1 MASHQQ
7 AIAYE
12 APTGLALLSGSNA
25 RSGAPGSAPEAR
37 SRAPAAAGRQEAMQT
52 LEVWRSLFA
61 ERLAAYENAVDTQR
75 ARLEAF
81 EAERLDGLERLM
93 VSFAAEIKTSDA
105 LLTEVAPIA
114 AHDVDA
120 IPSRR
125 AAYSDRT
132 AAFLA
137 KLAMLAYIAFED
149 DAKRKIL
156 EGMLSHGRVKLL
168 ETISIADTEAMV
180 AETDKFVV
188 VAFRGTSSRAQLM
201 TDMQARLNVARVA
214 VDGRCV
220 RVHAGFYAAFR
231 KIEAKLREVLTAQD
245 EAKAVY
251 LTGHSLGGALALV
264 AAAAFGGNDK
274 LGDRIAAVY
283 TFGAPRVGG
292 ADFPNLVKAPHY
304 RVVNSGD
311 VVPLVPPNWLTGY
324 VHTGMPILLK
334 PNSDHP
340 IKRNPWSS
348 AFLLVLQSLVLWPF
362 ARRLRLLKAHDSYLY
377 ITRLD
382 RISRFRGKWA

>member
-7 AIAYE
+7 ALAYE
-12 APTGLALLSGSNA
+12 TQVGLASLAGSQP
-25 RSGAPGSAPEAR
+25 RSSRSAPKAR
-37 SRAPAAAGRQEAMQT
+37 RARALVAASRQEAMQK
-52 LEVWRSLFA
+52 LDVWRSLFA
-61 ERLAAYENAVDTQR
+61 ERLAAYEQAVDSQR
-75 ARLEAF
+75 VRLEAF
-81 EAERLDGLERLM
+81 ETERLDALDRLKA
-93 VSFAAEIKTSDA
+93 SFATEIKTSDE
-105 LLTEVAPIA
+105 LLAEVAPIA
-114 AHDVDA
+114 ADDVEA

-137 KLAMLAYIAFED
+137 KLAMLAYITFED
-149 DAKRKIL
+149 DQKRKIL
-156 EGMLSHGRVKLL
+156 EGMLTHGGVKLL

-188 VAFRGTSSRAQLM
+188 VAFRGTSSRAHLK
-201 TDMQARLNVARVA
+201 TDIQARLNVARVA

-311 VVPLVPPNWLTGY
+311 VVPLVPPNWLMGY

-334 PNSDHP
+334 RNSEHP

-362 ARRLRLLKAHDSYLY
+362 ARRLRLQKAHDSYLY

-382 RISRFRGKWA
+382 RIARFRGKWA

>member
-7 AIAYE
+7 AITYE
-12 APTGLALLSGSNA
+12 APTGLALLSNSNA
-25 RSGAPGSAPEAR
+25 RTSASGSAPEAR

-81 EAERLDGLERLM
+81 EAERLDALERLK

-231 KIEAKLREVLTAQD
+231 KIESKLREVLTEQD

-311 VVPLVPPNWLTGY
+311 VVPLVPPNWFTGY

-340 IKRNPWSS
+340 IRRNPWSS